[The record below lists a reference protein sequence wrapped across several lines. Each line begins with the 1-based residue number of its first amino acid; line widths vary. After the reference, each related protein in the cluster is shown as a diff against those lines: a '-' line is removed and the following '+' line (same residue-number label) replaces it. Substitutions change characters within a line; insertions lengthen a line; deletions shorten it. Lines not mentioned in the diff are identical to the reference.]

1 MFGKLEALASPFFSR
16 VGFVTDLD
24 VVRLVRSTEIEV
36 QQIIDC
42 NLFNLHK
49 IILGHKPK
57 TIPA

>member
-1 MFGKLEALASPFFSR
+1 M
-16 VGFVTDLD
+16 TDLD
-24 VVRLVRSTEIEV
+24 VVGLVRSTEIEV

-57 TIPA
+57 TSLA